1 MTRSPRRRTAG
12 RGRRQR
18 HERAVHPPA
27 DRHQLARARVA
38 LARVHDARVAV
49 AEVDVAVDHKADKR
63 GSLLIFVLDVELRP
77 SNRLVVV
84 VLVTARVLARRLVAA
99 PLRARA
105 RAFQPRA
112 GAHSDRGDRE
122 HAEQR

>member
-1 MTRSPRRRTAG
+1 MMYDDALAAVGRYPARRG
-12 RGRRQR
+12 SQR

-27 DRHQLARARVA
+27 DRHQLARVSVA
-38 LARVHDARVAV
+38 LARVHNARVAV

-84 VLVTARVLARRLVAA
+84 VLVTARVLVAASAAPPRVCARRFARRAQRA
-99 PLRARA
+99 P
-105 RAFQPRA
+105 
-112 GAHSDRGDRE
+112 
-122 HAEQR
+122 